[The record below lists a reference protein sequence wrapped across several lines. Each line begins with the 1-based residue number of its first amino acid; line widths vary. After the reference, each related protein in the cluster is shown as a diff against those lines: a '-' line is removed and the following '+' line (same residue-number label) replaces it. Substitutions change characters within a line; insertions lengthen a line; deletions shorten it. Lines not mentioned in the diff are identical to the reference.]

1 MRTKTIYFF
10 SLFLTITMMTG
21 CFHISSGPKPSKS
34 KMTKK
39 YSVTPFN
46 KIENKAPANIVFTQ
60 GNATK
65 VEADGP
71 DNYIPQLIV
80 MVKDSTLS
88 ISMDKDKF
96 KNFFRQ
102 KEVPAHLLRYKQLFA
117 YQDVEKEKGLG
128 DDFDT
133 RILTRIERPVVK
145 AQRLTMRTRFM
156 PLFKAAAMIAVL
168 FLMGTVMQHAME
180 GGDSDTVS
188 VHDEYQDSTTDPQ
201 VAYEPVLPTDTVTK
215 ITADDTGTGTGK
227 TN

>member
-1 MRTKTIYFF
+1 MNSFWNVIGIAKLHWR
-10 SLFLTITMMTG
+10 
-21 CFHISSGPKPSKS
+21 KS
-34 KMTKK
+34 K
-39 YSVTPFN
+39 YYVH
-46 KIENKAPANIVFTQ
+46 
-60 GNATK
+60 
-65 VEADGP
+65 
-71 DNYIPQLIV
+71 L
-80 MVKDSTLS
+80 
-88 ISMDKDKF
+88 
-96 KNFFRQ
+96 RQ

-168 FLMGTVMQHAME
+168 FLMGTVMQHTME

-188 VHDEYQDSTTDPQ
+188 VHDEYQNSTTDPQ
-201 VAYEPVLPTDTVTK
+201 VAYEPVLPTDTVAK
-215 ITADDTGTGTGK
+215 ITVDDTGTGK

>member
-1 MRTKTIYFF
+1 MDYKYIEQLLERYWNCET
-10 SLFLTITMMTG
+10 SLEEEQILR
-21 CFHISSGPKPSKS
+21 S
-34 KMTKK
+34 
-39 YSVTPFN
+39 
-46 KIENKAPANIVFTQ
+46 
-60 GNATK
+60 
-65 VEADGP
+65 
-71 DNYIPQLIV
+71 
-80 MVKDSTLS
+80 
-88 ISMDKDKF
+88 
-96 KNFFRQ
+96 FFRQ

-133 RILTRIERPVVK
+133 RI
-145 AQRLTMRTRFM
+145 LTMRTRFM

>member
-1 MRTKTIYFF
+1 MERYWNCET
-10 SLFLTITMMTG
+10 SLEEEQILR
-21 CFHISSGPKPSKS
+21 S
-34 KMTKK
+34 
-39 YSVTPFN
+39 
-46 KIENKAPANIVFTQ
+46 
-60 GNATK
+60 
-65 VEADGP
+65 
-71 DNYIPQLIV
+71 
-80 MVKDSTLS
+80 
-88 ISMDKDKF
+88 
-96 KNFFRQ
+96 FFRQ

-215 ITADDTGTGTGK
+215 ITTDDTGTGTGK

>member
-1 MRTKTIYFF
+1 MELRNFI
-10 SLFLTITMMTG
+10 G
-21 CFHISSGPKPSKS
+21 GRANISS
-34 KMTKK
+34 
-39 YSVTPFN
+39 
-46 KIENKAPANIVFTQ
+46 
-60 GNATK
+60 
-65 VEADGP
+65 
-71 DNYIPQLIV
+71 
-80 MVKDSTLS
+80 
-88 ISMDKDKF
+88 
-96 KNFFRQ
+96 FFRQ

-168 FLMGTVMQHAME
+168 FLMGTVMQHTME

-188 VHDEYQDSTTDPQ
+188 VHDEYQNSTTDPQ
-201 VAYEPVLPTDTVTK
+201 VAYEPVLPTDTVAK
-215 ITADDTGTGTGK
+215 ITVDDTGTGK